1 MKRKCLVPIVLS
13 AVIMLAAVGC
23 SSKKDEQ
30 TAPPVEEEIVD
41 EAGEP
46 SEEVES
52 TENEDASEQS
62 TITGTMDTIKDFM
75 FILVDS
81 EDHAYAFSFEG
92 GMPSGLDS
100 VETGDKVIV
109 TYTGE
114 ISEVDGFTGE
124 VISVEKAE

>member
-1 MKRKCLVPIVLS
+1 MKRKYLAPILLS

-23 SSKKDEQ
+23 SSQKDEQ
-30 TAPPVEEEIVD
+30 TAPPVEEEIMD
-41 EAGEP
+41 EADEQT
-46 SEEVES
+46 EEAES
-52 TENEDASEQS
+52 AESADASEQS

-81 EDHAYAFSFEG
+81 EDHAYAISFEG
-92 GMPSGLDS
+92 EMPRGLDS